1 MKIIKSILVISLIFA
16 LSAGMSAAQDKVSVT
31 VACGAVG
38 IEKELTDQAADMY
51 MQEHPNVE
59 VKVLDTPDLAT
70 DRLGLYLQ
78 FFEAKSAEVDVYQ
91 IDVIWPGDLAE
102 HLVDLYQYEGFKE
115 AGLDHETIKKLCLCS
130 VGSINASLQKLGAY
144 GGISIN
150 KYRSDSDD
158 YCIEE
163 FKKKK

>member
-1 MKIIKSILVISLIFA
+1 MSSEEVFDASKNGFSTYGKFFKAVAKDIEMERALELHEIGYEDYGPVFDEMFKTLSLEE
-16 LSAGMSAAQDKVSVT
+16 LSTNIGGM
-31 VACGAVG
+31 
-38 IEKELTDQAADMY
+38 LTSMG
-51 MQEHPNVE
+51 
-59 VKVLDTPDLAT
+59 LDTKISQTSDSVIAT
-70 DRLGLYLQ
+70 THRCP
-78 FFEAKSAEVDVYQ
+78 E
-91 IDVIWPGDLAE
+91 
-102 HLVDLYQYEGFKE
+102 YEGFKE

-163 FKKKK
+163 FKKK